1 MSDKNIRSKNN
12 LAAQNIIR
20 LLKLFIE
27 KDSLSISDIEKE
39 LGFKTRQTIYSY
51 INSLQHMG
59 CVFSKNIHNRHTYYS
74 LEHKDSKEVQL
85 LLYEPLTLKTLRKY
99 SILKKLQNKP
109 VSEKNSLQT
118 TNPDIKKSQF
128 YELFNELLAEKEIYK
143 SDNWKD
149 FLKQND
155 FEYMEEAML
164 QAIGFMKGDSVNT
177 IELVSM
183 ESLMKEHEN
192 PEWKKKVSMQD
203 LVLPG
208 SVEILEAAKTD
219 DARLLRET
227 DNKLFLRMFLKYL
240 QKNHHKIYL
249 LAASQEELVKAEEA
263 LARYNQG
270 IRVVGDAVIH
280 LEDGELTDADR
291 IHGIVNAVN
300 GSEADCILSVLPS
313 PAQEDFIEQYRALID
328 TRVWIGCGSV
338 LMRSFDDRK
347 MTSRIKRMLVKKVFR
362 YKVEKQN

>member
-1 MSDKNIRSKNN
+1 MT
-12 LAAQNIIR
+12 
-20 LLKLFIE
+20 E
-27 KDSLSISDIEKE
+27 KISIFDVEIS
-39 LGFKTRQTIYSY
+39 
-51 INSLQHMG
+51 
-59 CVFSKNIHNRHTYYS
+59 C
-74 LEHKDSKEVQL
+74 
-85 LLYEPLTLKTLRKY
+85 
-99 SILKKLQNKP
+99 
-109 VSEKNSLQT
+109 
-118 TNPDIKKSQF
+118 IKAK
-128 YELFNELLAEKEIYK
+128 
-143 SDNWKD
+143 
-149 FLKQND
+149 
-155 FEYMEEAML
+155 EAMM
-164 QAIGFMKGDSVNT
+164 QAIGFMKDDSVNT

-280 LEDGELTDADR
+280 PEDGELTDADR

-300 GSEADCILSVLPS
+300 GSEGL
-313 PAQEDFIEQYRALID
+313 
-328 TRVWIGCGSV
+328 
-338 LMRSFDDRK
+338 
-347 MTSRIKRMLVKKVFR
+347 
-362 YKVEKQN
+362 

>member
-1 MSDKNIRSKNN
+1 MT
-12 LAAQNIIR
+12 
-20 LLKLFIE
+20 E
-27 KDSLSISDIEKE
+27 KISIFDVEIS
-39 LGFKTRQTIYSY
+39 
-51 INSLQHMG
+51 
-59 CVFSKNIHNRHTYYS
+59 C
-74 LEHKDSKEVQL
+74 
-85 LLYEPLTLKTLRKY
+85 
-99 SILKKLQNKP
+99 
-109 VSEKNSLQT
+109 
-118 TNPDIKKSQF
+118 IKAK
-128 YELFNELLAEKEIYK
+128 
-143 SDNWKD
+143 
-149 FLKQND
+149 
-155 FEYMEEAML
+155 EAMM
-164 QAIGFMKGDSVNT
+164 QAIEFMKGDSVNT

-208 SVEILEAAKTD
+208 SVEILEAAKAD

-263 LARYNQG
+263 LAKYNQG
-270 IRVVGDAVIH
+270 IRVV
-280 LEDGELTDADR
+280 GELTDADR

-313 PAQEDFIEQYRALID
+313 PAQEDFIEQNRALID

>member
-1 MSDKNIRSKNN
+1 MT
-12 LAAQNIIR
+12 
-20 LLKLFIE
+20 E
-27 KDSLSISDIEKE
+27 KISIFDVEIS
-39 LGFKTRQTIYSY
+39 
-51 INSLQHMG
+51 
-59 CVFSKNIHNRHTYYS
+59 C
-74 LEHKDSKEVQL
+74 
-85 LLYEPLTLKTLRKY
+85 
-99 SILKKLQNKP
+99 
-109 VSEKNSLQT
+109 
-118 TNPDIKKSQF
+118 IKAK
-128 YELFNELLAEKEIYK
+128 
-143 SDNWKD
+143 
-149 FLKQND
+149 
-155 FEYMEEAML
+155 EAMM
-164 QAIGFMKGDSVNT
+164 QAIEFMKGDSVNT

-270 IRVVGDAVIH
+270 IR
-280 LEDGELTDADR
+280 
-291 IHGIVNAVN
+291 
-300 GSEADCILSVLPS
+300 SEADCILSVLPS
-313 PAQEDFIEQYRALID
+313 PAQEDFIEQNRALID

>member
-1 MSDKNIRSKNN
+1 MT
-12 LAAQNIIR
+12 
-20 LLKLFIE
+20 E
-27 KDSLSISDIEKE
+27 KISIFDVEIS
-39 LGFKTRQTIYSY
+39 
-51 INSLQHMG
+51 
-59 CVFSKNIHNRHTYYS
+59 C
-74 LEHKDSKEVQL
+74 
-85 LLYEPLTLKTLRKY
+85 
-99 SILKKLQNKP
+99 
-109 VSEKNSLQT
+109 
-118 TNPDIKKSQF
+118 IKAK
-128 YELFNELLAEKEIYK
+128 
-143 SDNWKD
+143 
-149 FLKQND
+149 
-155 FEYMEEAML
+155 EAMM

-192 PEWKKKVSMQD
+192 PEWKKKVS
-203 LVLPG
+203 

-300 GSEADCILSVLPS
+300 GSEADCILSVLPA
-313 PAQEDFIEQYRALID
+313 PAQEDFIEQNRALID

-338 LMRSFDDRK
+338 LTRSFDDRK

>member
-1 MSDKNIRSKNN
+1 MT
-12 LAAQNIIR
+12 
-20 LLKLFIE
+20 E
-27 KDSLSISDIEKE
+27 KISIFDVEIS
-39 LGFKTRQTIYSY
+39 
-51 INSLQHMG
+51 
-59 CVFSKNIHNRHTYYS
+59 C
-74 LEHKDSKEVQL
+74 
-85 LLYEPLTLKTLRKY
+85 
-99 SILKKLQNKP
+99 
-109 VSEKNSLQT
+109 
-118 TNPDIKKSQF
+118 IKAK
-128 YELFNELLAEKEIYK
+128 
-143 SDNWKD
+143 
-149 FLKQND
+149 
-155 FEYMEEAML
+155 EAMM
-164 QAIGFMKGDSVNT
+164 QAIGFMKDDSVNT

-249 LAASQEELVKAEEA
+249 LAA
-263 LARYNQG
+263 RYNQG

-280 LEDGELTDADR
+280 PEDGELTDADR

-313 PAQEDFIEQYRALID
+313 PVQEDFIEQNRALID